1 MVTALYETR
10 ILNGECIVVIF
21 KPEGVAYAKEK
32 YPKLNLYSIREI
44 EAFEGLEVLEQK
56 MLLLQPLHGTKY
68 CQQALLSS
76 STLDTVHRI
85 YVRLVALVLRRS
97 LNRTKPNQ

>member
-10 ILNGECIVVIF
+10 ILNGEDIVVIF

-32 YPKLNLYSIREI
+32 YPKLNLYSIQEI

-56 MLLLQPLHGTKY
+56 ML
-68 CQQALLSS
+68 QQAKQIFGGAIF
-76 STLDTVHRI
+76 TEETFNNYYPKRKGTINGKKQRV
-85 YVRLVALVLRRS
+85 
-97 LNRTKPNQ
+97 

>member
-21 KPEGVAYAKEK
+21 KPEGVGYAKEK
-32 YPKLNLYSIREI
+32 YPKLNLYSIQEI

-56 MLLLQPLHGTKY
+56 MLQEAKQVFGGSIFTEELFNKHYPK
-68 CQQALLSS
+68 
-76 STLDTVHRI
+76 RK
-85 YVRLVALVLRRS
+85 VRNYGKKQRV
-97 LNRTKPNQ
+97 